1 MPSEVE
7 VDVIQRGALETDG
20 LDTHLM
26 FVCYPYDLGNQLVA
40 VLFHHNAMDA
50 VLYRIDLPHP
60 GEAADSAQQ
69 RIHLPVLAGKPHGD
83 KVPADLDM
91 G

>member
-1 MPSEVE
+1 
-7 VDVIQRGALETDG
+7 
-20 LDTHLM
+20 
-26 FVCYPYDLGNQLVA
+26 LVA